1 MRIRAHRH
9 GWPSPG
15 QHLKPSPLISSPLCA
30 LDVSVSGPLSNGG
43 EENRMP
49 NPADNAASST
59 EIIPAGHA
67 AFTAEEEFGGHR
79 SGTSTGLAGVSVAA
93 LGVVFGDIGTS
104 PVYTFRECFNPEH
117 GFPLDSEHVL
127 GVLSMIFWALIIVV
141 AVKYVLLIM
150 RADNQ
155 GEGGILALLALALE
169 AARSERSRNL
179 LVLLALGGAALF
191 YGDSMITPAISVLS
205 AVEGIGVATPVLN
218 RFVLPLTIVV
228 LLALFLFQKGGTE
241 RVGRLFG
248 PVMVLWFT
256 VIAASGMLQIAKAPQ
271 VLAALNPMHAAGI
284 FVAAPAAGF
293 VVLGAVA
300 LAITGG
306 EALYADMGHFGR
318 FPIKLAWF
326 GLVLPALV
334 LNYFGQGALILG
346 DKTAIEN
353 PFFRMVPGWGLFP
366 LVLLSTAATVI
377 ASQAVISGAFSLS
390 RQAIQLGLM
399 PPLDLFQTSAR
410 ARGQIYISQVNWLL
424 LIAVLALV
432 LGFQSSSALASA
444 YGFAVTGTMTIT
456 TVLAGAVMRGVWR
469 WQWPMI
475 AIVLVPILTVD
486 LALFGA
492 NALKIPS
499 GGWFPL
505 VIGLVVFTIM
515 TTWRAGRRLVR
526 TRLVSETVPLAS
538 FLATCEEIPEAR
550 VSGTAVFL
558 TTQTELVPVTLL
570 RNLKH
575 NKVLHRA
582 VLLVRVVT
590 ENIPRVAST
599 DRIKARALGSG
610 FWMIEAHFGFA
621 QTPNVPRELA
631 RTEITGLELDPSQLS
646 FFVGRTNVTSSLRPG
661 MARWRER
668 VYSGLVRI
676 ATRPT
681 EFFCIPPD
689 RVIELGAE
697 VEI

>member
-1 MRIRAHRH
+1 MASRT
-9 GWPSPG
+9 G
-15 QHLKPSPLISSPLCA
+15 
-30 LDVSVSGPLSNGG
+30 
-43 EENRMP
+43 
-49 NPADNAASST
+49 NAATST
-59 EIIPAGHA
+59 ELIPAGHA
-67 AFTAEEEFGGHR
+67 ALTAEEELGEHQ
-79 SGTSTGLAGVSVAA
+79 SDTTAGLAGLSVAA

-104 PVYTFRECFNPEH
+104 PVYTFRECFNPER
-117 GFPLDSEHVL
+117 GLPLDAEHVL

-169 AARSERSRNL
+169 AARSERLRTL

-205 AVEGIGVATPVLN
+205 AVEGIGIATPVLN
-218 RFVLPLTIVV
+218 RFVLPVTIVV
-228 LLALFLFQKGGTE
+228 LLALFLFQKGGTG

-248 PVMVLWFT
+248 PVMILWFA
-256 VIAASGMLQIAKAPQ
+256 VLAVSGLLQIAEAPR
-271 VLAALNPMHAAGI
+271 VLAALNPAHAVGI

-318 FPIKLAWF
+318 FPIRLAWF
-326 GLVLPALV
+326 ALVLPALV

-346 DKTAIEN
+346 DKSAIEN
-353 PFFRMVPGWGLFP
+353 PFFRMVPDWGLSP

-399 PPLDLFQTSAR
+399 PPLDLFQTSTR
-410 ARGQIYISQVNWLL
+410 AHGQIYIPQVNWLL
-424 LIAVLALV
+424 MIAVLALV

-469 WQWPMI
+469 WQWPTV
-475 AIVLVPILTVD
+475 AVVLVPIMTVD

-515 TTWRAGRRLVR
+515 TTWRAGRRLVQ
-526 TRLVSETVPLAS
+526 TRLASETVPLAS
-538 FLATCEEIPEAR
+538 FLATCDEAVEAR

-575 NKVLHRA
+575 NKVLHRT

-590 ENIPRVAST
+590 ENIPRVAGA
-599 DRIKARALGSG
+599 DRIKARELGSG
-610 FWMIEAHFGFA
+610 FWQIEAHFGFA
-621 QTPNVPRELA
+621 QTPNVPRELGRA
-631 RTEITGLELDPSQLS
+631 DIQGLELNPNQLS
-646 FFVGRTNVTSSLRPG
+646 FFVGRANVKSSPRPG

-668 VYSGLVRI
+668 LYSGLARI

-681 EFFCIPPD
+681 DFFRIPPD

>member
-1 MRIRAHRH
+1 MA
-9 GWPSPG
+9 
-15 QHLKPSPLISSPLCA
+15 
-30 LDVSVSGPLSNGG
+30 
-43 EENRMP
+43 NRVG
-49 NPADNAASST
+49 NTAPAT
-59 EIIPAGHA
+59 EVIPAGHA
-67 AFTAEEEFGGHR
+67 ALTPEEELDEYQSH
-79 SGTSTGLAGVSVAA
+79 TSTGLTGLSVAA

-117 GFPLDSEHVL
+117 GLSLDAEHVL

-169 AARSERSRNL
+169 AARGERSRNL

-205 AVEGIGVATPVLN
+205 AVEGIGIATPVLS

-228 LLALFLFQKGGTE
+228 LLALFLLQKGGTA

-248 PVMVLWFT
+248 PVMVLWFAT
-256 VIAASGMLQIAKAPQ
+256 LAISGVLQIAEAPR
-271 VLAALNPMHAAGI
+271 VLAAINPAHAVGI
-284 FVAAPAAGF
+284 FLAAPSAGF

-318 FPIKLAWF
+318 FPIRLAWF
-326 GLVLPALV
+326 TVVLPALV

-346 DKTAIEN
+346 DKAAIEN
-353 PFFRMVPGWGLFP
+353 PFFRMVPDWGLFP

-399 PPLDLFQTSAR
+399 PPLDIFQTSTR
-410 ARGQIYISQVNWLL
+410 AQGQIYIPQVNWLL

-444 YGFAVTGTMTIT
+444 YGFAVTGTMTVT

-469 WQWPMI
+469 WQWP
-475 AIVLVPILTVD
+475 AVAVVLVPIITVD

-515 TTWRAGRRLVR
+515 TTWRAGRRLVA
-526 TRLVSETVPLAS
+526 TQLSSEAVPLAS
-538 FLATCEEIPEAR
+538 FLATCEEAPEAR

-558 TTQTELVPVTLL
+558 TTQIKDVPVTLL

-575 NKVLHRA
+575 NKVLHQT

-590 ENIPRVAST
+590 ENIPRVAGA
-599 DRIKARALGSG
+599 DRIKARELGSG
-610 FWMIEAHFGFA
+610 FWQIEAHFGFA
-621 QTPNVPRELA
+621 QTPNVPRELGRA
-631 RTEITGLELDPSQLS
+631 DIPGLELDISQLS
-646 FFVGRTNVTSSLRPG
+646 FFVGRANVKSSSRPG
-661 MARWRER
+661 IARWRER
-668 VYSGLVRI
+668 LYSGLARI
-676 ATRPT
+676 ATRST
-681 EFFCIPPD
+681 DFFRIPPD
-689 RVIELGAE
+689 RVIELGTE

>member
-1 MRIRAHRH
+1 MANRA
-9 GWPSPG
+9 GNT
-15 QHLKPSPLISSPLCA
+15 A
-30 LDVSVSGPLSNGG
+30 T
-43 EENRMP
+43 
-49 NPADNAASST
+49 ST
-59 EIIPAGHA
+59 EVIPAGHA
-67 AFTAEEEFGGHR
+67 ALTAKEELGETGPDLA
-79 SGTSTGLAGVSVAA
+79 SGRAALSLAA

-117 GFPLDSEHVL
+117 GLPLNVEHVF
-127 GVLSMIFWALIIVV
+127 GVLSLIFWALIIVV
-141 AVKYVLLIM
+141 TIKYVLLIM

-155 GEGGILALLALALE
+155 GEGGILALLALTLE
-169 AARSERSRNL
+169 RAQGERSRNI

-205 AVEGIGVATPVLN
+205 AVEGIGVATPALN
-218 RFVLPLTIVV
+218 RFVLPLTLVV
-228 LLALFLFQKGGTE
+228 LLALFLLQKRGTG
-241 RVGRLFG
+241 RVGSIFG

-256 VIAASGMLQIAKAPQ
+256 VIAIIGVMQIAEMPR
-271 VLAALNPMHAAGI
+271 VLGALNPAHAAHI
-284 FVAAPAAGF
+284 FIATPGAGF

-318 FPIKLAWF
+318 FPIRLAWF
-326 GLVLPALV
+326 AVVLPALV

-346 DKTAIEN
+346 DKTAIDN
-353 PFFRMVPGWGLFP
+353 PFFRVAPAWSLFP

-399 PPLDLFQTSAR
+399 PPLDIFQTSAR
-410 ARGQIYISQVNWLL
+410 AHGQIYIAQINWLL
-424 LIAVLALV
+424 LIAVVALV

-444 YGFAVTGTMTIT
+444 YGFAVTGTMAIT
-456 TVLAGAVMRGVWR
+456 TVLATAVMRGVWR
-469 WQWPMI
+469 WQWPTI
-475 AIVLVPILTVD
+475 ALVLVPIMTVD

-492 NALKIPS
+492 NTLKIPS

-505 VIGLVVFTIM
+505 VIGIVVFTIL
-515 TTWRAGRRLVR
+515 TTWRTGRRLVR
-526 TRLVSETVPLAS
+526 MQLASEAVPLAS
-538 FLATCEEIPEAR
+538 FLATCDEAPEAR

-558 TTQTELVPVTLL
+558 TNQTEDVPLTLL

-575 NKVLHRA
+575 NKVLHRT

-590 ENIPRVAST
+590 ENIPRVAGA
-599 DRIKARALGSG
+599 DRIKARELGSG
-610 FWMIEAHFGFA
+610 FWQIEAHFGFA
-621 QTPNVPRELA
+621 QTPNVARELQRA
-631 RTEITGLELDPSQLS
+631 EIPGLEVDPSQIS
-646 FFVGRTNVTSSLRPG
+646 FFVGRANVKPSPRPG

-668 VYSGLVRI
+668 LYSALARV
-676 ATRPT
+676 ATRSPD
-681 EFFCIPPD
+681 FFRIPPD
-689 RVIELGAE
+689 RVIELGTE

>member
-1 MRIRAHRH
+1 M
-9 GWPSPG
+9 
-15 QHLKPSPLISSPLCA
+15 
-30 LDVSVSGPLSNGG
+30 
-43 EENRMP
+43 
-49 NPADNAASST
+49 
-59 EIIPAGHA
+59 
-67 AFTAEEEFGGHR
+67 TAEEELGE
-79 SGTSTGLAGVSVAA
+79 TAPDLSTGRAALSLAA

-117 GFPLDSEHVL
+117 GLPLDAEHVL
-127 GVLSMIFWALIIVV
+127 GVLSLIFWALIIVV
-141 AVKYVLLIM
+141 TIKYVLLIM

-169 AARSERSRNL
+169 PAQSERSRNL

-205 AVEGIGVATPVLN
+205 AVEGIGVATPALN
-218 RFVLPLTIVV
+218 RFVLPLTVVV
-228 LLALFLFQKGGTE
+228 LLALFLFQKGGTG
-241 RVGRLFG
+241 RVGRIFG
-248 PVMVLWFT
+248 PVMVLWFA
-256 VIAASGMLQIAKAPQ
+256 VIAIIGVMQIADTPR
-271 VLAALNPMHAAGI
+271 VLEAVNPAHAAHI
-284 FVAAPAAGF
+284 FIATPGAGF

-326 GLVLPALV
+326 AVVLPALV

-346 DKTAIEN
+346 DKTAIDN
-353 PFFRMVPGWGLFP
+353 PFFRMAPAWGLFP

-399 PPLDLFQTSAR
+399 PPLDIFQTSTR
-410 ARGQIYISQVNWLL
+410 AHGQIYIAQVNWLL
-424 LIAVLALV
+424 LIAVVALV

-456 TVLAGAVMRGVWR
+456 TVLATAVMRGVWR
-469 WQWPMI
+469 WQWPTI
-475 AIVLVPILTVD
+475 AVVLVPIMTVD

-492 NALKIPS
+492 NTLKIPS

-505 VIGLVVFTIM
+505 VIGIAVFTIL
-515 TTWRAGRRLVR
+515 TTWRTGRRLVR
-526 TRLVSETVPLAS
+526 MRLASESVPLAD
-538 FLATCEEIPEAR
+538 FLATCDEAPEAR
-550 VSGTAVFL
+550 VSGTAIFF
-558 TTQTELVPVTLL
+558 TTQTEDVPVTLL
-570 RNLKH
+570 HNLKH
-575 NKVLHRA
+575 NKVLHRT

-590 ENIPRVAST
+590 ENIPRVAGA
-599 DRIKARALGSG
+599 DRIQARELGSG
-610 FWMIEAHFGFA
+610 FWQIEAHFGFA
-621 QTPNVPRELA
+621 QTSNVPRELQRA
-631 RTEITGLELDPSQLS
+631 EIPGLKLDPSQIS
-646 FFVGRTNVTSSLRPG
+646 FFVGRANVKSSPRPG

-668 VYSGLVRI
+668 LYSALARV
-676 ATRPT
+676 ATRSPD
-681 EFFCIPPD
+681 FFRIPPD
-689 RVIELGAE
+689 RVIELGTE